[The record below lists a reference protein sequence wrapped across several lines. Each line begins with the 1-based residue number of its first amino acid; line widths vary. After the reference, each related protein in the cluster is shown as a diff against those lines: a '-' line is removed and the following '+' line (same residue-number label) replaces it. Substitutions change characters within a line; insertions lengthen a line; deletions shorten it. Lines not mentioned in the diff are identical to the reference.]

1 MVRILCPH
9 CGAGNR
15 DSQQT
20 DTCWQCGKSL
30 WEPVHRETY
39 ALGAIPPQS
48 ETTALSPGFL
58 RLRSIVNWQLWI
70 AALAAA
76 LSLLLFLTALILYLL
91 RPSEPG
97 LPRSNAPSS
106 GLNATL

>member
-1 MVRILCPH
+1 MARILCPH

-48 ETTALSPGFL
+48 DTTALSPKAL
-58 RLRSIVNWQLWI
+58 RLLRADTWPLWV
-70 AALAAA
+70 AAVAAA
-76 LSLLLFLTALILYLL
+76 LSLLLFLTALVLYLS
-91 RPSEPG
+91 RPSGPG
-97 LPRSNAPSS
+97 LSRSTAPNS